1 MLPTSVLSLFTTGKY
16 CLHSS
21 LSIYAESEGLESSK
35 DLDSILLHSLNSDKN
50 AWKGISCAVVQ
61 DVVSNNKNDRKHILF
76 ENMAYLVFW
85 KQ

>member
-35 DLDSILLHSLNSDKN
+35 DLDSTLLHSFNSFRNDWN
-50 AWKGISCAVVQ
+50 VASCAITFAMG
-61 DVVSNNKNDRKHILF
+61 SKIKMKIIFRSSII
-76 ENMAYLVFW
+76 YPT
-85 KQ
+85 